1 MPISF
6 DVFASLLVL
15 VADFKIE
22 EVDGHSILINN
33 KYHELKFTD
42 CIDTLFSI
50 IDGKYPTDTFV
61 PLETI
66 LFTVPNQYKSST
78 KELITHIA
86 SDIFKVHITEDG
98 RLFLPQNYIDIP
110 EELYDILS
118 KKGEPMHVED
128 IFKEFK
134 MRYPDHKY
142 SDASQ
147 IKSFLYKHKHI
158 KAIGKTSCYALDYW
172 EGIYFGSIRDLLIDL
187 LEGSSLPLHI
197 DNLYDGVTEHY
208 PNTTKAS
215 IAATMEDEDLQR
227 FVEFEGNYFGLTSKD
242 YPAEYVVAS
251 SVQRYRFEVRF
262 EMLKNFIEM
271 YHRFPSYNGSE
282 EEASLMRWLYNATN
296 DVLVLTEE
304 QKLLL
309 DATMKQYDELGYP
322 RSATEYEFLTK
333 CLDVKDYIRQHH
345 TLPTNKEAPE
355 LYAWLR
361 RSRDNY
367 DSFTDK
373 RRQYMTD
380 LLNHVLSLGF
390 CI

>member
-1 MPISF
+1 
-6 DVFASLLVL
+6 
-15 VADFKIE
+15 
-22 EVDGHSILINN
+22 
-33 KYHELKFTD
+33 
-42 CIDTLFSI
+42 
-50 IDGKYPTDTFV
+50 
-61 PLETI
+61 
-66 LFTVPNQYKSST
+66 
-78 KELITHIA
+78 
-86 SDIFKVHITEDG
+86 
-98 RLFLPQNYIDIP
+98 
-110 EELYDILS
+110 
-118 KKGEPMHVED
+118 
-128 IFKEFK
+128 
-134 MRYPDHKY
+134 
-142 SDASQ
+142 
-147 IKSFLYKHKHI
+147 
-158 KAIGKTSCYALDYW
+158 
-172 EGIYFGSIRDLLIDL
+172 
-187 LEGSSLPLHI
+187 
-197 DNLYDGVTEHY
+197 
-208 PNTTKAS
+208 
-215 IAATMEDEDLQR
+215 
-227 FVEFEGNYFGLTSKD
+227 
-242 YPAEYVVAS
+242 
-251 SVQRYRFEVRF
+251 
-262 EMLKNFIEM
+262 M

-380 LLNHVLSLGF
+380 LLNYVLSFGF